1 VAGGVQSLSMTPLV
15 NWRIPGPELKFEER
29 WMPPTHPETP
39 DAPCK
44 AMPLTL
50 QAGESDFGW
59 RSVPDVGVV
68 EALSG
73 ELGAAGSF
81 GDAGVGAESSGWVG
95 AGEDLGEGVAE
106 AGGESVRGKNPPAR

>member
-1 VAGGVQSLSMTPLV
+1 
-15 NWRIPGPELKFEER
+15 
-29 WMPPTHPETP
+29 
-39 DAPCK
+39 
-44 AMPLTL
+44 MPLTL

-81 GDAGVGAESSGWVG
+81 GDAGVGTESSGRSG
-95 AGEDLGEGVAE
+95 LHAYAL
-106 AGGESVRGKNPPAR
+106 STRGCFTKNLI

>member
-1 VAGGVQSLSMTPLV
+1 
-15 NWRIPGPELKFEER
+15 
-29 WMPPTHPETP
+29 
-39 DAPCK
+39 
-44 AMPLTL
+44 MPLTL

>member
-1 VAGGVQSLSMTPLV
+1 METAGNTVSEIVPVLGL
-15 NWRIPGPELKFEER
+15 
-29 WMPPTHPETP
+29 MP
-39 DAPCK
+39 
-44 AMPLTL
+44 MPLTL

-81 GDAGVGAESSGWVG
+81 GDAGVGTESSGRVG

-106 AGGESVRGKNPPAR
+106 VGGESVRGKNPPAR

>member
-1 VAGGVQSLSMTPLV
+1 LFAQAFLLMGGFVALYNYLGFRLS
-15 NWRIPGPELKFEER
+15 G
-29 WMPPTHPETP
+29 
-39 DAPCK
+39 APFYP
-44 AMPLTL
+44 MPLTL

-81 GDAGVGAESSGWVG
+81 GDAGVGTESSGRVG

-106 AGGESVRGKNPPAR
+106 VGGESVRGKNPPAR

>member
-1 VAGGVQSLSMTPLV
+1 
-15 NWRIPGPELKFEER
+15 
-29 WMPPTHPETP
+29 
-39 DAPCK
+39 
-44 AMPLTL
+44 MPLTL

-81 GDAGVGAESSGWVG
+81 GDAGVGTESSGRVG
-95 AGEDLGEGVAE
+95 GGRGSRRGRGGGWWRAGQGEKPACPVTWRRTMRRVRMKDMRSGSRRSGAVA
-106 AGGESVRGKNPPAR
+106 SYISARIA